1 MTKGVSM
8 SGVMVEQTQ
17 NKALTR
23 DYLLTAL
30 SNEGHLSLES
40 VNLAQS
46 QSLPK
51 SQSTLHWF
59 ASLALTH
66 DKQQQL
72 ILDMPWLLQWLSN
85 HTGLTYYPINPL
97 KVKPSQI
104 TKVMSHGFAKKHKIL
119 AVEVDENHVKVAT
132 ADPFDQRWLANL
144 EHILNQ
150 SIEVVIADPDDILR
164 FIDEFYTLAQS
175 VVGANQGVESNQQ
188 GIEAFMELGSLTS
201 DTSDQHIVTIVDW
214 LFQYAFDQRASDIH
228 IEPRKQQGFVRFR
241 IDGVLHHIY
250 DMPMK
255 VLLAVVSRIKTLG
268 RMNIAE
274 KRKPQDGRL
283 KTKTPQGVE
292 IDLRLS
298 TIPTAFG
305 EKLVLRIFDPEVLL
319 KSFHKLGFSSQE
331 SQQWEKMTQQNGGI
345 ILVTGPTGSGKTTT
359 LYSTLRQLAQ
369 PEVNVCTIE
378 DPIEMIEDKFN
389 QMQVHPSIGLNFADG
404 VKALL
409 RQDPDIIM
417 IGEIRDSETAQMAV
431 QAALTGHLVIST
443 LHTNDAPSAI
453 TRLIEIGLPS
463 YLIKATLI
471 GVMAQRLVRVLCSQC
486 KVPAEISIADWS
498 ALTAPFKL
506 AHPEVIFKPMGC
518 LQCRNTGFQGRV
530 GIYEILSTDSQF
542 NVMID
547 EQLDLNHMK
556 KNVIQKGM
564 KTLRLSGAL
573 KVIAGT
579 TSVEEVL
586 RVAPPPFN

>member
-1 MTKGVSM
+1 M
-8 SGVMVEQTQ
+8 
-17 NKALTR
+17 
-23 DYLLTAL
+23 
-30 SNEGHLSLES
+30 
-40 VNLAQS
+40 
-46 QSLPK
+46 
-51 SQSTLHWF
+51 
-59 ASLALTH
+59 
-66 DKQQQL
+66 
-72 ILDMPWLLQWLSN
+72 
-85 HTGLTYYPINPL
+85 
-97 KVKPSQI
+97 
-104 TKVMSHGFAKKHKIL
+104 
-119 AVEVDENHVKVAT
+119 
-132 ADPFDQRWLANL
+132 
-144 EHILNQ
+144 
-150 SIEVVIADPDDILR
+150 
-164 FIDEFYTLAQS
+164 
-175 VVGANQGVESNQQ
+175 
-188 GIEAFMELGSLTS
+188 
-201 DTSDQHIVTIVDW
+201 
-214 LFQYAFDQRASDIH
+214 
-228 IEPRKQQGFVRFR
+228 
-241 IDGVLHHIY
+241 
-250 DMPMK
+250 
-255 VLLAVVSRIKTLG
+255 
-268 RMNIAE
+268 
-274 KRKPQDGRL
+274 
-283 KTKTPQGVE
+283 
-292 IDLRLS
+292 
-298 TIPTAFG
+298 
-305 EKLVLRIFDPEVLL
+305 
-319 KSFHKLGFSSQE
+319 
-331 SQQWEKMTQQNGGI
+331 
-345 ILVTGPTGSGKTTT
+345 
-359 LYSTLRQLAQ
+359 
-369 PEVNVCTIE
+369 CTIE